1 MFIFLTNGIK
11 CVEVSLNFIFY
22 KIYFPLLNKAKQIR
36 DNNETYL
43 KIDNNQLSNYVNIIL
58 SSYDKINLTA
68 TQDYKLDKFFEF
80 LFVNIIFKNNNLY
93 SILLIL
99 IWILINIL
107 IMLSYS
113 TFTETCNK
121 GKDLTKKKTK
131 MSSFII

>member
-1 MFIFLTNGIK
+1 MFIFLTNRIK
-11 CVEVSLNFIFY
+11 CVEVSLNYILY

-80 LFVNIIFKNNNLY
+80 PL
-93 SILLIL
+93 
-99 IWILINIL
+99 
-107 IMLSYS
+107 
-113 TFTETCNK
+113 
-121 GKDLTKKKTK
+121 
-131 MSSFII
+131 